1 MLNEDLLG
9 MGVDSRVNR
18 LMANRMALGDGGSVQ
33 ERQCA
38 RRSGVQAPADLAGRV
53 SLGQTRDH
61 TASKD
66 LITIQQA
73 LLRETPGCVGSF
85 ASF

>member
-1 MLNEDLLG
+1 
-9 MGVDSRVNR
+9 MGVDSRVDR
-18 LMANRMALGDGGSVQ
+18 LVANCVALGDGGSVQ

-73 LLRETPGCVGSF
+73 LLRETPGCVGGF